1 MSSQR
6 LAQIGASCVL
16 AASVAIFSYR
26 SWHAARGV
34 SAESAVRAA
43 VGNATPLEGAAT
55 LGQSSARVG
64 LIEFGTFSC
73 VYCRE
78 FAISV
83 MPRIKAAY
91 VDSGKVLFVFRQAG
105 GDAADAALATA
116 ASCAARQGRYWE
128 MHDALFRWR
137 GVAPRSLAAEAGVA
151 QPDLDRCLDE
161 SNADTSSA
169 AKAAAR
175 RLALP
180 GTPTFVLGRVNNGT
194 ISADR
199 IIVGVQ
205 PFEAFS
211 EALDGLLR

>member
-6 LAQIGASCVL
+6 LTHIGASFVL

-26 SWHAARGV
+26 SWP
-34 SAESAVRAA
+34 SAGSGSVEAAVRAA
-43 VGNATPLEGAAT
+43 IGDAIPLEGAAT
-55 LGQSSARVG
+55 LGHSSAKVG
-64 LIEFGTFSC
+64 LIEFGTFTC

-83 MPRIKAAY
+83 LPRIKAAY
-91 VDSGKVLFVFRQAG
+91 IDSGRVLFAFRQAG
-105 GDAADAALATA
+105 GDPADASLALA

-137 GVAPRSLAAEAGVA
+137 GVPPRSLAAETGVA
-151 QPDLDRCLDE
+151 QPDLDRCLDDRTAAE
-161 SNADTSSA
+161 PSSA
-169 AKAAAR
+169 TAAAR

-180 GTPTFVLGRVNNGT
+180 GTPTFVLGRVSNGT
-194 ISADR
+194 ISSER
-199 IIVGVQ
+199 IIVGVH